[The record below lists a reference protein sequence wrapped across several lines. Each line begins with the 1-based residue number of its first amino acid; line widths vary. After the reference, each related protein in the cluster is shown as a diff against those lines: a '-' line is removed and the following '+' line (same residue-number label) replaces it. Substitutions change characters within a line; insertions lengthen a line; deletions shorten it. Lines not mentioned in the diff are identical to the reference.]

1 MKNILILVLLL
12 TVHKTYSQNNFYE
25 STCDCINQIKD
36 KSNESELAYRTKDC
50 LKESTTNHPEK
61 VKKIL
66 ENFANDNPKKSPEL
80 TEKNTSYILSEGLKT
95 NCPEFAKI
103 DSLFTT
109 LRNNSEN
116 IIEKVADDICTQA
129 KIEPKLSGQVVD
141 RIRKKSIEKYL
152 VSIYGQY
159 NLSDSLDFSRFE
171 NDLKLELEENC
182 DVPNK

>member
-1 MKNILILVLLL
+1 MKIILILVLLF
-12 TVHKTYSQNNFYE
+12 TVHSTYAQDFYE

-66 ENFANDNPKKSPEL
+66 ENFANDNPKKSFEL

-95 NCPEFAKI
+95 NCPEFARI

-171 NDLKLELEENC
+171 NDLNLELEENC

>member
-1 MKNILILVLLL
+1 MKNILIVIVLFAVQ
-12 TVHKTYSQNNFYE
+12 TTFAQNNFYE

-36 KSNESELAYRTKDC
+36 KSNESELAYKTKDC
-50 LKESTTNHPEK
+50 LKKSTSNHPEK

-66 ENFANDNPKKSPEL
+66 EDYVNDNPKISIEL
-80 TEKNTSYILSEGLKT
+80 AEHNTSKILHDGLIE
-95 NCPEFAKI
+95 NCPEYEKI
-103 DSLFTT
+103 DSMFRTR
-109 LRNNSEN
+109 RNNSEN
-116 IIEKVADDICTQA
+116 IIATVADDICTQA
-129 KIEPKLSGQVVD
+129 KNEAELSGQVVD